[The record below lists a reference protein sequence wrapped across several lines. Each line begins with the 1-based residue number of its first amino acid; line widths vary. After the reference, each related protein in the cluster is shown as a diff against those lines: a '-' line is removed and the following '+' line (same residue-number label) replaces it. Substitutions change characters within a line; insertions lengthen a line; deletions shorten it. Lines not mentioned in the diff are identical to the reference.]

1 MECDEGDICGKHQME
16 KGSRAQTV
24 VNQMAQRPIELCLV
38 KCQVA
43 RGESFMRDAN
53 AENSFPAKTSQLAP

>member
-24 VNQMAQRPIELCLV
+24 VNQMAQRPIELRL
-38 KCQVA
+38 
-43 RGESFMRDAN
+43 
-53 AENSFPAKTSQLAP
+53 AKMSSRSWGIFYA